1 MHRGTWGAPNWYC
14 ELGGD
19 NKLKVSAINISET
32 FRYSILKDLTAS
44 VTAGYNTSTAI
55 RDKQSKAIDWYNYA
69 GDRVVRSNPTEDKSS
84 YSKSNSRT
92 DFLLIVRT
100 HRLVAYLCRCSRCKS
115 DGGVAI

>member
-1 MHRGTWGAPNWYC
+1 MGEHGGAPNWYC

-92 DFLLIVRT
+92 DFT
-100 HRLVAYLCRCSRCKS
+100 HCPDTSTGRISLPMFTM
-115 DGGVAI
+115 